1 MPRKSLEESLLI
13 SRQSREV
20 SRQKNYKKK
29 LSILT
34 QLKILLLLQTTKTQ
48 TAKKKSSK
56 KARLLNLN

>member
-20 SRQKNYKKK
+20 SRQRNYKKK

-34 QLKILLLLQTTKTQ
+34 QLKILLLLKTTKTQ

-56 KARLLNLN
+56 KAHLLNLN